1 MKILITLFIL
11 NFTIIYAQLFEGMD
25 DLQGYKDRFV
35 FDPSHVNKVKG
46 RWYNEISDEPYTG
59 RLIVFS
65 NQEKTTKIAE
75 CTIVK
80 GFKSGSFV
88 QYYNKKLMIKGVQGL
103 YINGKK
109 EGSWK
114 WVLPDHSFTNNP
126 WIESGSQIIT
136 NIEFRDG
143 FRHGY
148 ISIDRASLEK
158 NGKIEKYSYLRND
171 ILLRG
176 QYREG
181 KKYGEWYYNEYTLSD
196 FDELSEPYGMDIGLF
211 YWSKKEVYDNTGKL
225 AFNECREPW
234 DREIECKETS
244 FNYLGRS
251 VYVFPYQKNEAIK
264 ARESRKK
271 TFVIDDNGLEVEVNI
286 VSFKRHVRDHHLS
299 GTSVHKQ
306 SGSSFTIDNDFRKM
320 LKRKTR

>member
-1 MKILITLFIL
+1 
-11 NFTIIYAQLFEGMD
+11 MD

-35 FDPSHVNKVKG
+35 FDPSYVNKVKD

-143 FRHGY
+143 LRHGY

-176 QYREG
+176 QYRES
-181 KKYGEWYYNEYTLSD
+181 KKYGEWYYNEYRLSD

-244 FNYLGRS
+244 FNYLGRN